1 MRSDVYKEQLVKR
14 IFDQKD
20 RSRRL
25 YIIGIAIA
33 VALFFWQICQDS
45 ASASFAEGNDRM
57 GYAFTLLTLIIVGID
72 IFIAVKKIR
81 ELNREYEYAYTNGA
95 LDIDVIMNR
104 SKRKK
109 VFEGIVSEFEIMAHI
124 DDKEHLTMYDKL
136 PAADFSS
143 GEVLGN
149 TYVFV
154 TTYKGKRK
162 RFIIEPR
169 EDILMDMRRELTPR
183 RLYLKK
189 EINGGKIN
197 A

>member
-14 IFDQKD
+14 EFGQRE
-20 RSRRL
+20 RSKRL
-25 YIIGIAIA
+25 YIIGIAVA
-33 VALFFWQICQDS
+33 VAVFFWQICMDS
-45 ASASFAEGNDRM
+45 ASASYSEGKDTM
-57 GYAFTLLTLIIVGID
+57 GYAFTLLIILIVGID
-72 IFIAVKKIR
+72 IYIAVKKIK

-104 SKRKK
+104 EKRKN
-109 VFEGIVSEFEIMAHI
+109 VFSGMVSEFEIMAHI
-124 DDKEHLTMYDKL
+124 DDKEHLALYDKL
-136 PAADFSS
+136 PVSDFSS

-162 RFIIEPR
+162 KFIFEPR

-183 RLYLKK
+183 RLYIKK
-189 EINGGKIN
+189 INNGGTN
-197 A
+197 

>member
-14 IFDQKD
+14 EFGQRE
-20 RSRRL
+20 RSKRL
-25 YIIGIAIA
+25 YIIGIAVTVA
-33 VALFFWQICQDS
+33 VFFWQICMDS
-45 ASASFAEGNDRM
+45 ASAAYSEGKDTM
-57 GYAFTLLTLIIVGID
+57 GYAFTFLIILIVGID
-72 IFIAVKKIR
+72 IYIAVKKIK

-104 SKRKK
+104 EKRKN
-109 VFEGIVSEFEIMAHI
+109 VFSGMVSEFEIMAHI
-124 DDKEHLTMYDKL
+124 DDKEHLALYDKL
-136 PAADFSS
+136 PISDFSS

-162 RFIIEPR
+162 KFIFEPR

-183 RLYLKK
+183 RLYIKK
-189 EINGGKIN
+189 INNGGTN
-197 A
+197 